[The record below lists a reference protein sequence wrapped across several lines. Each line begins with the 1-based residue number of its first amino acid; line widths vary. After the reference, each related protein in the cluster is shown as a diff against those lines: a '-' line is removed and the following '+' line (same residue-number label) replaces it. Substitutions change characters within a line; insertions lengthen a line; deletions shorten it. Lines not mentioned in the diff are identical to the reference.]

1 VGEVGF
7 CPPIPV
13 SNYPREVGGP
23 KGLVQLTRLVFRPPV
38 FGGVGDSK
46 SELAG
51 WTFKNSEF
59 VLPFVDAIQL
69 INEKEMTTSKAW
81 TLDDVAKTFRACE
94 SLFHAMGDPARQQI
108 VLLLAEHERLNVNQ
122 ITDLMHLSRPS
133 ISHHLK
139 VLKDAGMVSIARE
152 SRENF
157 YSLLWDEP
165 IGRLKLL
172 IEQSEIAC
180 S

>member
-1 VGEVGF
+1 MFGIAAFVILSVDA
-7 CPPIPV
+7 
-13 SNYPREVGGP
+13 
-23 KGLVQLTRLVFRPPV
+23 FRPI
-38 FGGVGDSK
+38 DSN
-46 SELAG
+46 A
-51 WTFKNSEF
+51 
-59 VLPFVDAIQL
+59 
-69 INEKEMTTSKAW
+69 MTTAKAW

-94 SLFHAMGDPARQQI
+94 SLFHALGDPARQQI

-139 VLKDAGMVSIARE
+139 VLKDAGMVSRARE

-172 IEQSEIAC
+172 IEQSEVAC
-180 S
+180 G

>member
-1 VGEVGF
+1 MV
-7 CPPIPV
+7 
-13 SNYPREVGGP
+13 
-23 KGLVQLTRLVFRPPV
+23 
-38 FGGVGDSK
+38 
-46 SELAG
+46 
-51 WTFKNSEF
+51 
-59 VLPFVDAIQL
+59 PFVDALRL
-69 INEKEMTTSKAW
+69 INRKEMTTSKAW
-81 TLDDVAKTFRACE
+81 NLDDVAKTFRACE
-94 SLFHAMGDPARQQI
+94 SLFHALGDPARQQI

-139 VLKDAGMVSIARE
+139 VLKDAGMVSLARE

>member
-1 VGEVGF
+1 MLK
-7 CPPIPV
+7 
-13 SNYPREVGGP
+13 R
-23 KGLVQLTRLVFRPPV
+23 
-38 FGGVGDSK
+38 
-46 SELAG
+46 
-51 WTFKNSEF
+51 
-59 VLPFVDAIQL
+59 
-69 INEKEMTTSKAW
+69 KAW

-94 SLFHAMGDPARQQI
+94 SLFHALGDPARQQI

-122 ITDLMHLSRPS
+122 ITDLMHLARPS

-139 VLKDAGMVSIARE
+139 VLKDAGMVSLTRE

-180 S
+180 V

>member
-1 VGEVGF
+1 VDFLENVYKSSQQLACRSSG
-7 CPPIPV
+7 IQRRDTI
-13 SNYPREVGGP
+13 SRYASTNRL
-23 KGLVQLTRLVFRPPV
+23 KGMA
-38 FGGVGDSK
+38 SK
-46 SELAG
+46 K
-51 WTFKNSEF
+51 T
-59 VLPFVDAIQL
+59 
-69 INEKEMTTSKAW
+69 W

-94 SLFHAMGDPARQQI
+94 SLFHALGDPARQQI

-122 ITDLMHLSRPS
+122 ITELMHLSRPS

-139 VLKDAGMVSIARE
+139 VLKDAGMVSLARE

-172 IEQSEIAC
+172 IKQSEVAC
-180 S
+180 G

>member
-1 VGEVGF
+1 MKKMMT
-7 CPPIPV
+7 
-13 SNYPREVGGP
+13 P
-23 KGLVQLTRLVFRPPV
+23 K
-38 FGGVGDSK
+38 S
-46 SELAG
+46 
-51 WTFKNSEF
+51 
-59 VLPFVDAIQL
+59 
-69 INEKEMTTSKAW
+69 W

-94 SLFHAMGDPARQQI
+94 SLFHALGDPARQQI

-139 VLKDAGMVSIARE
+139 VLKDAGMVSLARE